1 MSGITIVPLISMRI
15 FSYLHSRLAKV
26 TTCARHCAAVPCAAP
41 SGLRHLTLET
51 RSDVA
56 ADAAAAVLAL
66 LPWPVAPRAPDVV
79 RDHGMFPRSCSA
91 RPLLGHPAVQALTF
105 LARCGAR
112 VQVGRWTTRLSC
124 SLSMNGCAPAAGDR
138 GAVCVREA
146 RALPAA
152 SAPHDAVGQLRAAVD
167 ALRADAPPA
176 APSGMI
182 RIEVP
187 IRQRVDAIEWLHAQ
201 AALPRCFFSARA
213 PLPDTPALPGSNGN
227 GVASDHHRQQP
238 VSVAG
243 VGSAVFFRG
252 TEPFSLA
259 DWRAIKRFLSS
270 DCPLIRAYGAIR
282 FDATRDASVEW
293 EDYGSFYF
301 IVPQVEFNEFEES
314 SVLATTIAW
323 DDSLSWTW
331 QNAVNELQS
340 TLQKISPC
348 SVQVN
353 TSSLQTTILSL
364 NHAPTKASWD
374 LAVTKALQR
383 IKGRQREMVKSLSE
397 KKESYQSL
405 VQVVLARCSRYITD
419 SCIDPVE
426 LLACLK
432 AEGQNAYQF
441 CIQPPDAPAFVG
453 NSPEQLFHRKYLGIS
468 SEALAGTRARGKTR
482 ADDFQIGQDLLLRFL
497 SLLKI
502 CNCITIDEFRVKPEP
517 CARIALVVI
526 QNVLAMICD
535 EVVVHPSKALRKLPR
550 VQHLSAQLA
559 ARIRNE
565 DDEFEILNT
574 LHPSPAVC
582 GLPTEEARQFIRD
595 YEIFDRGMY
604 AGPVGWFGGAE
615 SEFAVGIR
623 SALLGKGHSTLVY
636 AGAGIV
642 EGTNPSFE
650 WDELDLKASQFTKL
664 LQYQEQY
671 IRYQEV
677 ENMGTVI

>member
-1 MSGITIVPLISMRI
+1 MPPSSLYSSGR
-15 FSYLHSRLAKV
+15 
-26 TTCARHCAAVPCAAP
+26 
-41 SGLRHLTLET
+41 
-51 RSDVA
+51 
-56 ADAAAAVLAL
+56 L
-66 LPWPVAPRAPDVV
+66 LP
-79 RDHGMFPRSCSA
+79 A
-91 RPLLGHPAVQALTF
+91 RPTSSTTTTQA
-105 LARCGAR
+105 
-112 VQVGRWTTRLSC
+112 GRWARPSC
-124 SLSMNGCAPAAGDR
+124 SLSMNGCAPGAGDR

-152 SAPHDAVGQLRAAVD
+152 SAPQDAVGQLRAAVD
-167 ALRADAPPA
+167 ALGAGAPPA
-176 APSGMI
+176 APSGII

-187 IRQRVDAIEWLHAQ
+187 IRQRGDAIEWLHAQ
-201 AALPRCFFSARA
+201 SALPRCFFSARS
-213 PLPDTPALPGSNGN
+213 PLPEMPTLVGRSSGSNGN
-227 GVASDHHRQQP
+227 GGLNDHWQQP

-252 TEPFSLA
+252 TDPFSLA
-259 DWRAIKRFLSS
+259 DWRAIKRFLSR

-282 FDATRDASVEW
+282 FDATSDASVEW

-301 IVPQVEFNEFEES
+301 IVPQVEFNELEES

-340 TLQKISPC
+340 TLEKISPC
-348 SVQVN
+348 SVKVDKSN
-353 TSSLQTTILSL
+353 LQTTIMSL
-364 NHAPTKASWD
+364 NHVPTKASWD
-374 LAVTKALQR
+374 LAVTKALQM
-383 IKGRQREMVKSLSE
+383 IKGRQRELVK
-397 KKESYQSL
+397 
-405 VQVVLARCSRYITD
+405 VVLARCSRYITD

-432 AEGQNAYQF
+432 IEGQNAYQF

-453 NSPEQLFHRKYLGIS
+453 NSPEQLFHRKYLNIS

-482 ADDFQIGQDLLLRFL
+482 ADDFKIGQDLLLSGKEDMEFTIVRD
-497 SLLKI
+497 S
-502 CNCITIDEFRVKPEP
+502 ITKK
-517 CARIALVVI
+517 L
-526 QNVLAMICD
+526 QMICD
-535 EVVVHPSKALRKLPR
+535 EVVVHPRKALRKLPR
-550 VQHLSAQLA
+550 VQHLSAQLT

-565 DDEFEILNT
+565 DDEFDILNT

-650 WDELDLKASQFTKL
+650 WDELDLKASQFAKL
-664 LQYQEQY
+664 LRYQEQH
-671 IRYQEV
+671 ICYQKA

>member
-1 MSGITIVPLISMRI
+1 
-15 FSYLHSRLAKV
+15 
-26 TTCARHCAAVPCAAP
+26 
-41 SGLRHLTLET
+41 
-51 RSDVA
+51 
-56 ADAAAAVLAL
+56 
-66 LPWPVAPRAPDVV
+66 
-79 RDHGMFPRSCSA
+79 
-91 RPLLGHPAVQALTF
+91 
-105 LARCGAR
+105 
-112 VQVGRWTTRLSC
+112 
-124 SLSMNGCAPAAGDR
+124 MNGCAPGAGDR
-138 GAVCVREA
+138 GVVCVREA
-146 RALPAA
+146 RTLPAA
-152 SAPHDAVGQLRAAVD
+152 PAPQDAVGQLRAAVD
-167 ALRADAPPA
+167 ALGAGAPPA
-176 APSGMI
+176 APSGII

-187 IRQRVDAIEWLHAQ
+187 VRQRVDAVQWLHAQ
-201 AALPRCFFSARA
+201 SALPRCFFSARA
-213 PLPDTPALPGSNGN
+213 PLPYAPALAVAAGSNGN
-227 GVASDHHRQQP
+227 GGLSDQWKQP

-259 DWRAIKRFLSS
+259 DWRAIKR

-282 FDATRDASVEW
+282 FDATSDVSVEW

-301 IVPQVEFNEFEES
+301 IVPQVEFNELEES

-331 QNAVNELQS
+331 HNAVNDLQS
-340 TLQKISPC
+340 LLQKISPC
-348 SVQVN
+348 SVEVN
-353 TSSLQTTILSL
+353 KSSLQTSITSL
-364 NHAPTKASWD
+364 NHVPTKPSWD
-374 LAVTKALQR
+374 LAVTKALQM
-383 IKGRQREMVKSLSE
+383 IKGRQRDLVK
-397 KKESYQSL
+397 
-405 VQVVLARCSRYITD
+405 VVLARCSRYVTD
-419 SCIDPVE
+419 TCIDPVE

-432 AEGQNAYQF
+432 VEGQNAYQF
-441 CIQPPDAPAFVG
+441 CIQPLNAPAFVG
-453 NSPEQLFHRKYLGIS
+453 NSPEQLFHWKYLNIS
-468 SEALAGTRARGKTR
+468 SEALAGTRARGKTLV
-482 ADDFQIGQDLLLRFL
+482 DDFQIGQDLLLSSKEDIEF
-497 SLLKI
+497 
-502 CNCITIDEFRVKPEP
+502 TIVRDSIKTKLE
-517 CARIALVVI
+517 
-526 QNVLAMICD
+526 MICD

-650 WDELDLKASQFTKL
+650 WDELDLKASQFAKL
-664 LQYQEQY
+664 LQYQEQH
-671 IRYQEV
+671 IRYQEA
-677 ENMGTVI
+677 ENMGTMIRIEK

>member
-1 MSGITIVPLISMRI
+1 
-15 FSYLHSRLAKV
+15 
-26 TTCARHCAAVPCAAP
+26 
-41 SGLRHLTLET
+41 
-51 RSDVA
+51 
-56 ADAAAAVLAL
+56 
-66 LPWPVAPRAPDVV
+66 
-79 RDHGMFPRSCSA
+79 
-91 RPLLGHPAVQALTF
+91 
-105 LARCGAR
+105 
-112 VQVGRWTTRLSC
+112 
-124 SLSMNGCAPAAGDR
+124 MNGCAPGAGDR

-152 SAPHDAVGQLRAAVD
+152 PAPQDAVGQLRAAVD
-167 ALRADAPPA
+167 ALGAGTPPA
-176 APSGMI
+176 APSGII

-187 IRQRVDAIEWLHAQ
+187 IRQRVDAVGWLHAQ
-201 AALPRCFFSARA
+201 SALPRCFFSARA
-213 PLPDTPALPGSNGN
+213 PLPDAPAIAGGNGN
-227 GVASDHHRQQP
+227 GGLGGRWKEP

-252 TEPFSLA
+252 TEPFSLS
-259 DWRAIKRFLSS
+259 DWRAIKRFLSK

-282 FDATRDASVEW
+282 FDATSDASVEW

-301 IVPQVEFNEFEES
+301 IVPQVEFNELEES

-331 QNAVNELQS
+331 HNAVDDLQS
-340 TLQKISPC
+340 LLQKISPC
-348 SVQVN
+348 SVEVN
-353 TSSLQTTILSL
+353 TSSLHTTIMSL
-364 NHAPTKASWD
+364 NHVPTNASWD
-374 LAVTKALQR
+374 LAVTKALQM
-383 IKGRQREMVKSLSE
+383 IKERERELVK
-397 KKESYQSL
+397 
-405 VQVVLARCSRYITD
+405 VVLARCSRYITD
-419 SCIDPVE
+419 TCIDPVE

-432 AEGQNAYQF
+432 VEGQNAYQF
-441 CIQPPDAPAFVG
+441 CIQPSDAPAFVG
-453 NSPEQLFHRKYLGIS
+453 NSPEQLFHRKYLNIS
-468 SEALAGTRARGKTR
+468 SEALAGTRARGETR
-482 ADDFQIGQDLLLRFL
+482 ADDFQIGQDLLLRSL
-497 SLLKI
+497 SLLRI
-502 CNCITIDEFRVKPEP
+502 CNCIKIEEFR
-517 CARIALVVI
+517 
-526 QNVLAMICD
+526 MICD

-559 ARIRNE
+559 ARIRNG

-650 WDELDLKASQFTKL
+650 WDELDLKASQFAKL
-664 LQYQEQY
+664 LRYREQHICYQEA
-671 IRYQEV
+671 